1 MVKTYSNSPIQVGQQ
16 APNFMLPSSAGG
28 LFKLYEQKARGYLV
42 MFVCNHCPYVI
53 PKWPLLKKLQLEFQD
68 VMFLGIHS
76 NAPTHDASDAWEQSL
91 VLHREQALPFLF
103 LHDDSQEVAESYGAV
118 CTPDLFLL
126 DEHFKL
132 YYHGRLDAAHRMP
145 SSGEDMRAALNGLML
160 GSAPPVSE
168 PSLGC
173 SIKWKPEHYERIHST

>member
-1 MVKTYSNSPIQVGQQ
+1 MAKTYSDSPMQLGEQ
-16 APNFMLPSSAGG
+16 APNFMLPSSTGA
-28 LFKLYEQKARGYLV
+28 LFKLYDQKARGFLV

-53 PKWPLLKKLQLEFQD
+53 PKWPLLKKLQLEFQE

-76 NAPTHDASDAWEQSL
+76 NDPAHEMSDAWEHSL
-91 VLHREQALPFLF
+91 VLHKTQGLPFVF
-103 LHDDSQEVAESYGAV
+103 LHDESQEVAEAYGAV

-132 YYHGRLDAAHRMP
+132 FYHGRLDADHRMP
-145 SSGEDMRAALNGLML
+145 SAGQDMRLALNALIEGK
-160 GSAPPVSE
+160 GPPLSE

-173 SIKWKPEHYERIHST
+173 SIKWKPEHYERLHPL